1 MVNSVKTL
9 VLQRVCRSFSACMN
23 SDSHLCRR
31 SAEYL
36 VVEFSTA
43 VAQSGYYSNY
53 HLWSSSL
60 KETGGTPSQRSALMV
75 WLTGPCLLYFHGFD
89 RIQKSTHSKR
99 SWVSLWAVRSW
110 KNRFIGRCYVTVCN
124 QCLAKTSWAVLGNGH
139 RASLL
144 GTIKTGRLWLS
155 VSKWLLVVV

>member
-99 SWVSLWAVRSW
+99 LWVSLWAVRS
-110 KNRFIGRCYVTVCN
+110 
-124 QCLAKTSWAVLGNGH
+124 KTSWAVLGNGH

-155 VSKWLLVVV
+155 VCKWLLVVV